1 MRPLTETDGAALLA
15 LMHAAEAIDSGHWL
29 MQCPGHAGA
38 SAASLEVI
46 LSRGR
51 YTLTCMCGCAPE
63 RILAAALALVQAKV
77 AGCPDDRPGDAP
89 CPA

>member
-46 LSRGR
+46 LSQGR
-51 YTLTCMCGCAPE
+51 YTLTCMGGCAPE
-63 RILAAALALVQAKV
+63 RILAAALALVQAKLE
-77 AGCPDDRPGDAP
+77 GDAL
-89 CPA
+89 

>member
-38 SAASLEVI
+38 SSASLEVI
-46 LSRGR
+46 LSGGR
-51 YTLTCMCGCAPE
+51 YRLICMDGCAPGG
-63 RILAAALALVQAKV
+63 ILAAALALVQA
-77 AGCPDDRPGDAP
+77 RLEGDAL
-89 CPA
+89 